1 MESALLESAAASDA
15 PPRGRRV
22 YIAVNGCHENHMDAA
37 LLQRYLGETAALEP
51 VDAVADADLILVQG
65 CAVTQHMEDESRDMI
80 AHLKEA
86 KRPDARLIV
95 MGCVAKVKPEF
106 KTGDEDPRV
115 PLAPIDGLLYQMDD
129 NARRLAVNRL
139 ATNPPELDQFL
150 GTRKATVFEG
160 YAGVAR
166 RGLRRLAAGAFRGL
180 FDLVQQYKTYFEK
193 RLDTC
198 SGKTFAIKICTGC
211 SGECSYCSVR
221 LARGSVKSKTLDG
234 VRAEFQRG
242 LDEGYRHI
250 ALIGTDIA
258 DYGKDIGFDL
268 IDLLRPLVAL
278 PGDFHIRLRNLNP
291 RWIITRREEFA
302 EVLKTGK
309 ISYAQI
315 ALQSGNDRI
324 LGLMR
329 RGYRVKDVMD
339 AVAAIRR
346 AYPPIVLRTQIIA
359 GFPTETDEEF
369 RESLAVVRTR
379 LFDYADFFRYT
390 RRPMTPAAA
399 IGPEVPFPVIM
410 KRYRKLLVEALVKRP
425 WQKFSAIRRMH
436 REGMTNA

>member
-1 MESALLESAAASDA
+1 
-15 PPRGRRV
+15 
-22 YIAVNGCHENHMDAA
+22 MDAA
-37 LLQRYLGETAALEP
+37 LLQRYLGETAAIEP
-51 VDAVADADLILVQG
+51 VNSAAAADLILVQG
-65 CAVTQHMEDESRDMI
+65 CAVTQHMEDESRNI
-80 AHLKEA
+80 IEHLKQV

-106 KTGDEDPRV
+106 KTGDEDPCV
-115 PLAPIDGLLYQMDD
+115 PLVPIDGLLYQMDD
-129 NARRLAVNRL
+129 DARRLAVNRL
-139 ATNPPELDQFL
+139 HRNPAELDEYL
-150 GTRKATVFEG
+150 CKRKATVFEG
-160 YAGVAR
+160 YSGIAR
-166 RGLRRLAAGAFRGL
+166 RGVKCIFAHAFRGV
-180 FDLVQQYKTYFEK
+180 FDVFQHYKAYFEK

-221 LARGSVKSKTLDG
+221 LARGSVKSKTLDE
-234 VRAEFQRG
+234 VLAEFQRG
-242 LDEGYRHI
+242 LDQGYQHI

-258 DYGKDIGFDL
+258 DYGKDIGLDL
-268 IDLLRPLVAL
+268 IDLLRKLVAL
-278 PGDFHIRLRNLNP
+278 PGNFRIRLRNLNP
-291 RWIITRREEFA
+291 RWIIVRRDEFA
-302 EVLKTGK
+302 EVLQSGK

-329 RGYRVKDVMD
+329 RGYRVQDVMD
-339 AVAAIRR
+339 AVAVIRR

-359 GFPTETDEEF
+359 GFPTETEEEF

-399 IGPEVPFPVIM
+399 IAPEVPFPIIM

-436 REGMTNA
+436 AC

>member
-1 MESALLESAAASDA
+1 MMETTAMAEV
-15 PPRGRRV
+15 PPSSRGCKV

-37 LLQRYLGETAALEP
+37 LLQRYLGETAAIEP
-51 VDAVADADLILVQG
+51 VDNVADADLILVQG
-65 CAVTQHMEDESRDMI
+65 CAVTQHMEDESRDI
-80 AHLKEA
+80 IEHLKQV

-115 PLAPIDGLLYQMDD
+115 PLVPIDGLLYQMDD

-139 ATNPPELDQFL
+139 QQSPPELDSFL
-150 GTRKATVFEG
+150 CSRKAAVFESYSG
-160 YAGVAR
+160 MAR
-166 RGLRRLAAGAFRGL
+166 RGVRCVLAAAFRRL
-180 FDLVQQYKTYFEK
+180 FDVVQHYKTYFE
-193 RLDTC
+193 RQLDTC

-211 SGECSYCSVR
+211 VGECSYCSVR
-221 LARGSVKSKTLDG
+221 LARGTVKSKTLDE
-234 VRAEFQRG
+234 VLAEFHHGRT
-242 LDEGYRHI
+242 EGYQHI

-258 DYGKDIGFDL
+258 DYGKDIGLDL
-268 IDLLRPLVAL
+268 IDLLRKLVDV
-278 PGDFHIRLRNLNP
+278 PGRFRLRLRNLNP
-291 RWIITRREEFA
+291 RWIIARRDEFA
-302 EVLKTGK
+302 AVLQSGK

-329 RGYRVKDVMD
+329 RGYRVKDVLD
-339 AVAAIRR
+339 AVAAIRL

-359 GFPTETDEEF
+359 GFPTETEEEF
-369 RESLAVVRTR
+369 RESLAVVRAR

-399 IGPEVPFPVIM
+399 IAPEVPFPLIM

-436 REGMTNA
+436 ADA